1 MHHRAGFRSNVW
13 LRTCGL
19 LIACAL
25 VVSGC
30 KGGAEGKSGGKQ
42 DEAAEKESV
51 PVEVAPVQKRLMA
64 ASYTGTA
71 PLEASVEAQV
81 VAKTS
86 GVALNVLVAEGDR
99 VRAGQ
104 TLVQL
109 DSDRARLQVAQ
120 SNAQLG
126 KLRNQFE
133 RAQKLAAEQLIAASD
148 YDQIRYDLANAQAAN
163 RIANLE
169 LSYANVKS
177 PIDGMVASVP
187 PKAGNFIQ
195 INTPIVRVVDI
206 SVLEAT
212 LNVPERELATMT
224 SGLPVSLAV
233 DALPGKQF
241 QGVVERI
248 SPVVDAGSG
257 TFRVIARFLSDGVLQ
272 AGMFGR
278 ISIDYDQRADALVV
292 PRNALLEGEGEP
304 AVYVVAE
311 GKVQRRLVKPGYMD
325 GSWVEIRDGLAVGD
339 RVVVAGKAALRDG
352 SAVTVIDPAA
362 DAAKPAPAPAASQ

>member
-1 MHHRAGFRSNVW
+1 M
-13 LRTCGL
+13 
-19 LIACAL
+19 IACAL
-25 VVSGC
+25 VLSAC
-30 KGGAEGKSGGKQ
+30 KGGADGKDGAKDGESAET
-42 DEAAEKESV
+42 EAV
-51 PVEVAPVQKRLMA
+51 PVEVAAVQKRLMA

-86 GVALNVLVAEGDR
+86 GVALSVMVAEGDR

-104 TLVQL
+104 TVVRL

-120 SNAQLG
+120 TNAQLG
-126 KLRNQFE
+126 KLRNQFA
-133 RAQKLAAEQLIAASD
+133 RAQKLHAEQLIAAAD
-148 YDQIRYDLANAQAAN
+148 YDQIRYDLANAQASN

-169 LSYANVKS
+169 LSYADVKS
-177 PIDGMVASVP
+177 PIDGVVASVP
-187 PKAGNFIQ
+187 PKPGNFIQ

-224 SGLPVSLAV
+224 TGLPVSLAV

-241 QGVVERI
+241 RGTVARI

-257 TFRVIARFLSDGVLQ
+257 TFRVIARFDSQDELQ

-292 PRNALLEGEGEP
+292 PRSAMLEGEGDP
-304 AVYVVAE
+304 AVYVIVD
-311 GKVQRRLVKPGYMD
+311 GKVRRTPVKPGYMD
-325 GSWVEIRDGLAVGD
+325 GSWVEIREGVGSGD
-339 RVVVAGKAALRDG
+339 QVVIAGKAALRDG

-362 DAAKPAPAPAASQ
+362 GAGQPAKPAPAAATTP

>member
-1 MHHRAGFRSNVW
+1 MHHRAGFSSKVW
-13 LRTCGL
+13 FRTCGL
-19 LIACAL
+19 LIACVL
-25 VVSGC
+25 VLSAC
-30 KGGAEGKSGGKQ
+30 KGGADGKTGAKDG
-42 DEAAEKESV
+42 EAAEKESV
-51 PVEVAPVQKRLMA
+51 PVEVGTVQKRPMA

-86 GVALNVLVAEGDR
+86 GVALNVLVAEGER

-104 TLVQL
+104 TLVRL

-120 SNAQLG
+120 SSAQLG

-169 LSYANVKS
+169 LSYADVKS
-177 PIDGMVASVP
+177 PIDGVVASVP

-224 SGLPVSLAV
+224 TGLPVSLAV
-233 DALPGKQF
+233 DALPGKAF
-241 QGVVERI
+241 RGVVERI

-257 TFRVIARFLSDGVLQ
+257 TFRVIARFESDGVLQ

-304 AVYVVAE
+304 AVYLVVD
-311 GKVQRRLVKPGYMD
+311 GKVQRTVVKQGYMD
-325 GSWVEIRDGLAVGD
+325 GSWVEIREGLAVGD
-339 RVVVAGKAALRDG
+339 QVVVAGKAALRDG
-352 SAVTVIDPAA
+352 SAVTVIDPSA
-362 DAAKPAPAPAASQ
+362 AAKPAPAPAASK